1 MTLKAQSPESSAEN
15 TDSVLTAL
23 AVDLGGSVVF
33 PADAG
38 WDAARAP
45 WNISVDQK
53 PAAVA
58 TPRDIRDI
66 QRILVA
72 ARKAGLGV
80 TVQPRGHGANGDAAG
95 CILVRTSAFDEISV
109 DTEARTARIG
119 AGVLW
124 GTFLPHLDGTGLIAL
139 AGTNPDVSVV
149 GYLLSG
155 GHSWFSR
162 WKGLAAHSIRA
173 VELVD
178 AQGDVR
184 RITVESDSELFWAL
198 RGGGGLFG
206 VVTAVEIE
214 LFEAP
219 ALFGGKILFPGAVA
233 ETVFEQVTDLM
244 TDAPAE
250 LSIFFGM
257 INFPDAPFIPEPMRG
272 QTFANVDVV
281 FVGTAE
287 SAAPLL
293 APVLASAPVIADQTR
308 PFTISELGLVAAEPE
323 EPSATLDLGASI
335 VDLQSDAVAA
345 LVGAFRAATPDGLT
359 LMQLRRLGGAV
370 SDTAA
375 GDSAVAGTLDS
386 TYLLFAA
393 AILMGP
399 SPKDRSL
406 LAPLESALEGRTVRR
421 SVVSL
426 LTSDQTLADAYPAE
440 TLQRL
445 AAVKAMVDPG
455 NVIRSNRPLP

>member
-1 MTLKAQSPESSAEN
+1 MTLEAHSTESAAEN
-15 TDSVLTAL
+15 ADSVLAAL
-23 AVDLGGSVVF
+23 AVDLGGRVVL

-58 TPRDIRDI
+58 TPLDIRDI

-72 ARKAGLGV
+72 AREAGLGV

-95 CILVRTSAFDEISV
+95 CILVRMSAFDEISV
-109 DTEARTARIG
+109 DTDARTARIG

-124 GTFLPHLDGTGLIAL
+124 GTFLPHLDGTGLIPL
-139 AGTNPDVSVV
+139 AGTSPDVSVI

-184 RITVESDSELFWAL
+184 RITAESDAELFWAL

-219 ALFGGKILFPGAVA
+219 ALFGGKILFPDAVA
-233 ETVFEQVTDLM
+233 ETVFAQVTDLM

-293 APVLASAPVIADQTR
+293 APLLASAPVIADQTR
-308 PFTISELGLVAAEPE
+308 PFTISELGQVAAEPE
-323 EPSATLDLGASI
+323 EPIAALDLGASI
-335 VDLQSDAVAA
+335 VDLQGDAVAA

-359 LMQLRRLGGAV
+359 MMQLRRLGGAV

-375 GDSAVAGTLDS
+375 GDSAVVGNLDS
-386 TYLLFAA
+386 AYLLFAA

-399 SPKDRSL
+399 LPRDRSL
-406 LAPLESALEGRTVRR
+406 FSPLESALEGRTVPR

-426 LTSDQTLADAYPAE
+426 LTSGQTLAYAYPAE
-440 TLQRL
+440 TLRRL